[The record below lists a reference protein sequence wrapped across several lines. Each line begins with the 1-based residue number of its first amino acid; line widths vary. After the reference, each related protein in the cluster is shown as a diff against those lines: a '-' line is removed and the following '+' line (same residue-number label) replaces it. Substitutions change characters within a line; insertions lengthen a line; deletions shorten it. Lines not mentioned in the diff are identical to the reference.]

1 MRNAS
6 SAQTFS
12 AKAGGSTPES
22 EPLTRP
28 GPPIAIFHYD
38 INKDLDG
45 YVPAAPSLLYFW
57 LEDRPVGHIW
67 LLTPHQIPQ
76 LRDAAASTIDVEAL
90 LLARR
95 EASAEW
101 RSSLSTTVVICT
113 RDRPD
118 ALRRCLAS
126 LQNQTRQA
134 DQMLVVD
141 NASKDENV
149 RDIAREAGADY
160 LREER
165 LGLDHARNAG
175 ALAALG
181 DIVLF
186 TDDDVEPHPR
196 WLECM
201 TNSFDADHV
210 AAVTGLVLPAEL
222 KTAAQQHF
230 ERFWSFGRGYRRVDF
245 GQDFF
250 ASDRTRGCPAWEIGA
265 GASMAFRRRVFDEVG
280 LFDER
285 LDVGA
290 AGCSGD
296 SEYWH
301 RLLSAGWTCR
311 YDPSA
316 VSFHYHRRDDAAL
329 ARQLRAYMR
338 GHAAALLVQFERTG
352 HLGNLRRA
360 LIYMPVFY
368 IWRVVRFIAFG
379 TTGRDQFLGQE
390 IAGYIAGILYYL
402 RAPRPRRAPHAGP
415 GAFPKR

>member
-1 MRNAS
+1 MPISHSAARPYIIFEDAMRNAS
-6 SAQTFS
+6 STQTFS
-12 AKAGGSTPES
+12 AKAGGSTLES
-22 EPLTRP
+22 QANVEP

-201 TNSFDADHV
+201 TNGFDADHV
-210 AAVTGLVLPAEL
+210 AAVTGLVLPAEP
-222 KTAAQQHF
+222 KDRRAAAF
-230 ERFWSFGRGYRRVDF
+230 RRFWSFGQGYRRVGFWAGFFRF
-245 GQDFF
+245 GSN
-250 ASDRTRGCPAWEIGA
+250 ARMSSLGNP
-265 GASMAFRRRVFDEVG
+265 
-280 LFDER
+280 
-285 LDVGA
+285 
-290 AGCSGD
+290 
-296 SEYWH
+296 
-301 RLLSAGWTCR
+301 
-311 YDPSA
+311 
-316 VSFHYHRRDDAAL
+316 AL
-329 ARQLRAYMR
+329 ARAWHSAAMSLMKSGCLTSGSTWQRPDARA
-338 GHAAALLVQFERTG
+338 TP
-352 HLGNLRRA
+352 N
-360 LIYMPVFY
+360 I
-368 IWRVVRFIAFG
+368 G
-379 TTGRDQFLGQE
+379 T
-390 IAGYIAGILYYL
+390 AC
-402 RAPRPRRAPHAGP
+402 
-415 GAFPKR
+415 